1 MDARATIVTLTPNPA
16 VDQMVWLEG
25 LELGRVNRL
34 LATQLDP
41 AGKGINAARV
51 AHRLGWPTRAFGFA
65 GGETGAMLERLLE
78 LEGVEHDFV
87 QIPGRTRFNTTIVAC
102 RTWTSLRGVGPD
114 IAPEHLDELERRV
127 CAALGPGRVLVMAGS
142 LPPGVPADCYARF
155 VRAAK
160 RRGATVLLDAAG
172 EPLSLGVAER
182 PDLIK
187 PNVPEAEGLLGRRLS
202 GIEEVSQGARELV
215 RRGVGTVVVS
225 MGAEGAIVARGAQ
238 LWRVRPPRVERKST
252 VGSGDSM
259 VAGLAV
265 GFAAGKRLEE
275 GIALA
280 TAAGAATA
288 MTPGTA
294 RGTAAAIGALLPAVR
309 VEELVAHRL
318 HLPASS

>member
-1 MDARATIVTLTPNPA
+1 MDARATIITLTPNPA

-25 LELGRVNRL
+25 LELGRINRL

-41 AGKGINAARV
+41 AGKGVNAARV
-51 AHRLGWPTRAFGFA
+51 AHRLGWPARTFGFA

-78 LEGVEHDFV
+78 IEGVEHDFV
-87 QIPGRTRFNTTIVAC
+87 HIPGRTRFNTTIVAC

-114 IAPEHLDELERRV
+114 IAPEHLDELDRRV
-127 CAALGPGRVLVMAGS
+127 CAALGPGRILVMAGS
-142 LPPGVPADCYARF
+142 LPPGVPADFYARF

-160 RRGATVLLDAAG
+160 ERGATVLLDAAG

-187 PNVPEAEGLLGRRLS
+187 PNIAEAEHLLGYRLS
-202 GIEEVSQGARELV
+202 KVEEVAQGARELV

-225 MGAEGAIVARGAQ
+225 MGADGAIVARGERV
-238 LWRVRPPRVERKST
+238 WRVTPPRVERKST

-265 GFAAGKRLEE
+265 SIAAGKGLEE

-294 RGTAAAIGALLPAVR
+294 RGSAATIEALLPAVR
-309 VEELVAHRL
+309 VEELVAHPV
-318 HLPASS
+318 HLPAST